1 MKILVVT
8 LVVAALVLFCA
19 GHILL
24 ACGAIMLAG
33 TMSRFIIRA
42 STV

>member
-1 MKILVVT
+1 MKILVVV
-8 LVVAALVLFCA
+8 LIVAAVKLFLT

-24 ACGAIMLAG
+24 ACGALMLAG